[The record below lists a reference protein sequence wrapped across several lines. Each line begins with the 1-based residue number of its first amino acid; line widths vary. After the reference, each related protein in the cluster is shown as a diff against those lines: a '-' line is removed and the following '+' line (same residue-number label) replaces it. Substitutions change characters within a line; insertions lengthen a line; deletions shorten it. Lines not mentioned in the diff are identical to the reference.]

1 MKRMKLSSLQQIFR
15 AFERVNRVWEGE
27 GAEGGA
33 GGGGGASTATE
44 GSESGSE
51 GAADSGAS
59 ESPAGGASEKGTEP
73 VFDSETYIGD
83 VKLNPEQRPLKKFNR
98 NGMSKQDIDKLLQE
112 AGSELFMT
120 AEEIAEAEKAK
131 GEEGDKKGKEGKD
144 AEKDGKKTEKSDK
157 KGEET
162 AEKDLDPKDFFEK
175 TGLTQKE
182 FDVLP
187 PKTQE
192 NLAKYFEEYA
202 QSESKIKAAEQS
214 YKTLKTDTDAALNDP
229 VVAARMEEL
238 ATGKAF
244 IAAKITPFTEAD
256 LLPVDKLLAL
266 DKKGEAA
273 ELLNKMLQ
281 DRAGDAIKHERAVLD
296 RKVADTKARVDAHSV
311 IQKMGEIDP
320 RLSVKDSDF
329 ARIVP
334 GHKDFKVMNEIIE
347 FCKKNDM
354 TVMQIT
360 KLGPDKLYKL
370 IASEKGWD
378 KDRETSI
385 YEKGKQSLLDKLK
398 NPTKV
403 RALDPGK
410 RTAPIAKTGKEQSAM
425 TQEALVEEIA
435 DGNMSNWERLLEAA
449 DGNPRRI
456 AELGKIREQG
466 VAKYKENR
474 RGA

>member
-1 MKRMKLSSLQQIFR
+1 
-15 AFERVNRVWEGE
+15 
-27 GAEGGA
+27 
-33 GGGGGASTATE
+33 
-44 GSESGSE
+44 
-51 GAADSGAS
+51 
-59 ESPAGGASEKGTEP
+59 
-73 VFDSETYIGD
+73 
-83 VKLNPEQRPLKKFNR
+83 
-98 NGMSKQDIDKLLQE
+98 
-112 AGSELFMT
+112 
-120 AEEIAEAEKAK
+120 
-131 GEEGDKKGKEGKD
+131 
-144 AEKDGKKTEKSDK
+144 
-157 KGEET
+157 
-162 AEKDLDPKDFFEK
+162 
-175 TGLTQKE
+175 
-182 FDVLP
+182 
-187 PKTQE
+187 
-192 NLAKYFEEYA
+192 
-202 QSESKIKAAEQS
+202 
-214 YKTLKTDTDAALNDP
+214 
-229 VVAARMEEL
+229 
-238 ATGKAF
+238 
-244 IAAKITPFTEAD
+244 
-256 LLPVDKLLAL
+256 
-266 DKKGEAA
+266 
-273 ELLNKMLQ
+273 
-281 DRAGDAIKHERAVLD
+281 
-296 RKVADTKARVDAHSV
+296 
-311 IQKMGEIDP
+311 
-320 RLSVKDSDF
+320 
-329 ARIVP
+329 
-334 GHKDFKVMNEIIE
+334 MNEIIE